1 MTAPTRGSL
10 ITAVFGLIFVLAN
23 AGSLPAPVAAL
34 LQGIAFA
41 VFVAILLTL
50 HRRSA
55 RQSAQLR
62 PTGSAF
68 GRSYWVVVAGEAGAI
83 VVGLVALSGPLN
95 APQAA
100 VAWISLVAGIHFLA
114 LAVVWKQ
121 PFFHAL
127 GAAIATCG
135 AVGLLLAATG
145 GSDAAIAATAGVLPG
160 ALLLAA
166 SLHAST
172 SDSDS
177 DTAHAPSA

>member
-1 MTAPTRGSL
+1 M
-10 ITAVFGLIFVLAN
+10 LAN

-41 VFVAILLTL
+41 VFVAIVLTL

-55 RQSAQLR
+55 RQSAQLG
-62 PTGSAF
+62 PIGSAF

-83 VVGLVALSGPLN
+83 AAGLVALNGPLN
-95 APQAA
+95 APHAA
-100 VAWISLVAGIHFLA
+100 VAWIALIAGLHLVA
-114 LAVVWKQ
+114 LAVVWRQ
-121 PFFHAL
+121 RFFHAL
-127 GAAIATCG
+127 GAAIAACG

-177 DTAHAPSA
+177 DTAHAPFA